1 VDAPYAWAGIY
12 HRRLLDAGLLRFE
25 EDLRTCE
32 DRPWIWTLHLHADT
46 FAVVGLHGVR
56 YRRDS
61 RTSLTQLSDERQF
74 DFIPA
79 FERIVRQVSDDPE
92 AATLLPKALR
102 TYCGVLCHHLAQNDR
117 YSPALQH
124 RLQAAIVASLGR
136 LPVEP
141 LQRTVAA
148 LDPER
153 AATVENLLQ
162 RAA

>member
-1 VDAPYAWAGIY
+1 
-12 HRRLLDAGLLRFE
+12 
-25 EDLRTCE
+25 
-32 DRPWIWTLHLHADT
+32 
-46 FAVVGLHGVR
+46 
-56 YRRDS
+56 
-61 RTSLTQLSDERQF
+61 
-74 DFIPA
+74 
-79 FERIVRQVSDDPE
+79 
-92 AATLLPKALR
+92 
-102 TYCGVLCHHLAQNDR
+102 VLCHHLGQHDR

-141 LQRTVAA
+141 LQRTVAD